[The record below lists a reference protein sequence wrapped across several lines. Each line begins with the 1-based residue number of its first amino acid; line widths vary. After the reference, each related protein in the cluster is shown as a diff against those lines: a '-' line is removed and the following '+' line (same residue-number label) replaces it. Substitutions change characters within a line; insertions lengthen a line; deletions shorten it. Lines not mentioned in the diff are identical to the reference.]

1 MYEVEKSS
9 VIAPNRF
16 NNISVLRDD
25 NGFHVFNDNKCQN
38 IAGHDVEPLL
48 RNMKAKQL
56 RQFINAGG
64 KIKASK
70 LDNGDFVL
78 RSYVPGKG
86 GGKDGLMNASLGV
99 MVFGTIAS
107 VAAGTATGI
116 LTLNPAFGFGAALAG
131 FTVTLATARGLQIA
145 ALGDNYEPRELIKY
159 GFQNDTVVLPSDY
172 GSKQE

>member
-48 RNMKAKQL
+48 RNMKVKQL

-86 GGKDGLMNASLGV
+86 GVNDGIIIAASLGV
-99 MVFGTIAS
+99 GLLGTIAS
-107 VAAGTATGI
+107 VGAGVAAGV
-116 LTLNPAFGFGAALAG
+116 LTLNPAIGVAVAVAGAG
-131 FTVTLATARGLQIA
+131 VTTGAIAATAVGLTVM
-145 ALGDNYEPRELIKY
+145 GGPNYYNRHSLEPVGWGYHDQLEDHGI
-159 GFQNDTVVLPSDY
+159 
-172 GSKQE
+172 